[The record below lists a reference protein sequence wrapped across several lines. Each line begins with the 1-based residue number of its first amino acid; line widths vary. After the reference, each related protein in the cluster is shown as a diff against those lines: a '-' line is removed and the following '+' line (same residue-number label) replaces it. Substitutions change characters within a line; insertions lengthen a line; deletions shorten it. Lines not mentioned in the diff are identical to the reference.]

1 MTQPYT
7 ARQLDFFKTT
17 LKILDSAVFKT
28 GLPISDVTESQETPP
43 TSKTEVGHTTLA
55 THVDVADPTPAF
67 NKQPEAI
74 AVTLPTVKTSKV
86 FFQSLPWQRS
96 STVAST
102 TETASSKF
110 AAPASLHEAD
120 IISSTKATTAQTAQT
135 STAFFKSLPWHSAAR
150 STAQSI
156 TADKDSV
163 KLPVADSSA
172 LVAEAIEKTSMRF
185 FTDLPWQGKKQAT
198 KTTDFIATMNSE
210 DVTAIANLATLTALQ
225 AAQRSTN
232 KYGSTAQQTAGG
244 FFQALPW

>member
-28 GLPISDVTESQETPP
+28 GLPISDVTESQELAL
-43 TSKTEVGHTTLA
+43 TSKTAVEHTTSA
-55 THVDVADPTPAF
+55 IHVDAPEPTLAF

-74 AVTLPTVKTSKV
+74 AVTLPTVKTSTA

-96 STVAST
+96 STVTST
-102 TETASSKF
+102 TETASSML

-120 IISSTKATTAQTAQT
+120 LISSTKASTAQTAQTAQT
-135 STAFFKSLPWHSAAR
+135 STAFFKSLPWHNV
-150 STAQSI
+150 AQSI
-156 TADKDSV
+156 TADKDNIN
-163 KLPVADSSA
+163 LT
-172 LVAEAIEKTSMRF
+172 VAESTAPAIEKTSTRF
-185 FTDLPWQGKKQAT
+185 FTDLPWHGKKQTT
-198 KTTDFIATMNSE
+198 KTTDFVAAMNSE

-225 AAQRSTN
+225 AAQRGTG
-232 KYGSTAQQTAGG
+232 KQRSTALQTAGG

>member
-28 GLPISDVTESQETPP
+28 GLPISDVTESQELAL
-43 TSKTEVGHTTLA
+43 TSKTEVEHTTPA
-55 THVDVADPTPAF
+55 IHVDAPEPTLAF

-74 AVTLPTVKTSKV
+74 AVTLPAVKTSTA

-96 STVAST
+96 STVTST
-102 TETASSKF
+102 TETASSKL

-120 IISSTKATTAQTAQT
+120 LISSTKASTAQTAQT
-135 STAFFKSLPWHSAAR
+135 STAFFKSLPWHNV
-150 STAQSI
+150 AQSI
-156 TADKDSV
+156 TADKDNINFESTA
-163 KLPVADSSA
+163 P
-172 LVAEAIEKTSMRF
+172 AIEKTSTRF
-185 FTDLPWQGKKQAT
+185 FTDLPWHGKKQTT
-198 KTTDFIATMNSE
+198 KTTDFVAAMNSE

-225 AAQRSTN
+225 AAQRGTG
-232 KYGSTAQQTAGG
+232 KQRSTALQTAGS